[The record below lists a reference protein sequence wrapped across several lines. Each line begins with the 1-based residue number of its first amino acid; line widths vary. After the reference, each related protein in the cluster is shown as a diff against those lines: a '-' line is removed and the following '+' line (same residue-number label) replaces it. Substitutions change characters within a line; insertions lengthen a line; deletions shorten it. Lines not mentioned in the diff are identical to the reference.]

1 MVEQIVTPRNFIVN
15 IGFASVDNEFS
26 GVTICSTTL
35 SAMCYLYNVCDGD
48 KMYNTVMTDGQR
60 MYHMVMSVM
69 KRMYRMVMSVM
80 ETKCITR

>member
-1 MVEQIVTPRNFIVN
+1 MYNTVMTDGQRMYHRNSLSTEAKPRLTMKCH
-15 IGFASVDNEFS
+15 

-35 SAMCYLYNVCDGD
+35 SDTCMCYLFYYTECS
-48 KMYNTVMTDGQR
+48 R